1 MDKMD
6 NKNKSDKMDKP
17 DKPDK
22 VNKLKKM
29 DGISKMKLMD
39 FCNEKI
45 MRKSVFIA
53 FIVLLMTIFVVN
65 SKNSYV
71 HFFFFLQSVRFI
83 YVIRFVY
90 FFYVGSISKM
100 KLNGTL

>member
-45 MRKSVFIA
+45 MRKSVFIT
-53 FIVLLMTIFVVN
+53 FIVLLMTVFVMN
-65 SKNSYV
+65 
-71 HFFFFLQSVRFI
+71 
-83 YVIRFVY
+83 
-90 FFYVGSISKM
+90 
-100 KLNGTL
+100 LNGNP